1 MKIQRSSKSSLK
13 FLTEKKRQA
22 LYRIM
27 DEYSTVVNIFILMFW
42 ENEFSKK
49 DLTKEITNRPDSWL
63 CARMRQNA
71 AREALGMVDGA
82 KKSAQELEK
91 TAIIPCHRGKKM
103 ILSAQ
108 IVQVEQ
114 GRNSFDYWLILT
126 SVGEGIKLSIPLKSH
141 RHMNFFN
148 DWNRASTVVI
158 HREYVQFSYEKDI
171 EKKHLEGHNIG
182 IDVGINHLLA
192 TSEGE
197 LIGNE
202 VKKQIDKIK
211 RKQQGSKKQQAA
223 KKTLSY
229 YLHKIVKLFFQQH
242 SNLRLVVVEK
252 LKNLKQGKQK
262 NRGKA
267 FRKTLNNWNYRE
279 LLTII
284 ELRCEENRVSFRSVN
299 PYKTSQTCPVK
310 ACSHVERENRSGE
323 NFKCL
328 RCGYEEHADIVG
340 ALNILERFLS
350 GQYGAAFKTA

>member
-13 FLTEKKRQA
+13 FLTEKKRQV

-42 ENEFSKK
+42 ENEFSRK
-49 DLTKEITNRPDSWL
+49 DLTKEITNLPDSWL

-71 AREALGMVDGA
+71 AREALGMVGGA

-91 TAIIPCHRGKKM
+91 TAVMPCHSGKKM

-108 IVQVEQ
+108 IVRVEQ
-114 GRNSFDYWLILT
+114 GQNSFDYWLILT
-126 SVGEGIKLSIPLKSH
+126 SIGEGIKLSLPLKSH
-141 RHMNFFN
+141 RYIPFFN
-148 DWNRASTVVI
+148 DWKRASTVMI
-158 HREYVQFSYEKDI
+158 HRDYVQFSYEKEV
-171 EKKHLEGHNIG
+171 EKKYSEGRNIG

-192 TSEGE
+192 TSESE
-197 LIGNE
+197 LIGDE

-211 RKQQGSKKQQAA
+211 RKQQGSKKQRAT

-229 YLHKIVKLFFQQH
+229 YLHRIVKLFFQQH
-242 SNLRLVVVEK
+242 KNLRLVVVEK

-262 NRGKA
+262 NRGKS

-299 PYKTSQTCPVK
+299 PYKTSQTCPLK

-328 RCGYEEHADIVG
+328 HCGYEEHADIVG
-340 ALNILERFLS
+340 ALNILQRFLS
-350 GQYGAAFKTA
+350 GQYGAAFKTT